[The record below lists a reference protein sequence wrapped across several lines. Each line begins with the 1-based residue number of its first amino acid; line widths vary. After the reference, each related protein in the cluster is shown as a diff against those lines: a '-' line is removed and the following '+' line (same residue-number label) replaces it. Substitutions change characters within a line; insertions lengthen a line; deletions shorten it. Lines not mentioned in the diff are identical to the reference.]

1 MRNQTYMPTL
11 ETERLILRKITR
23 DDAGDMFDYASDP
36 EVSRYTTWEPHRTIE
51 DSLKYIDF
59 VLTKYEN
66 NEPSDWGIIDKRSGK
81 FIGTAGFVYI
91 NSHHSRAEIG
101 YSLSNKHWGKGIT
114 TEAVQEIIRYG
125 FTKLALNRI
134 EARAEV
140 RNIGSWRVMEKVNMK
155 FEGIL
160 RQHLFAKGEFHD
172 VKIYSI
178 LADEDKE
185 ESCLH
190 HCL

>member
-1 MRNQTYMPTL
+1 MQNETYMPTL
-11 ETERLILRKITR
+11 ETARLTLRKITKN
-23 DDAGDMFDYASDP
+23 DAGDLFAYASDP
-36 EVSRYTTWEPHRTIE
+36 EVSRYTTWEPHRTVG

-66 NEPSDWGIIDKRSGK
+66 NEPSDWGIIDKYNGK
-81 FIGTAGFVYI
+81 LIGTIGFVYI
-91 NSHHSRAEIG
+91 NTAHSRAEIG

-125 FTKLALNRI
+125 LTKLALNRI
-134 EARAEV
+134 EARADV
-140 RNIGSWRVMEKVNMK
+140 RNIGSWRVMEKANMK

-172 VKIYSI
+172 VKIYSVI
-178 LADEDKE
+178 AQDYTK
-185 ESCLH
+185 
-190 HCL
+190 